1 MTSGESVRSVLK
13 NEGLVLHELN
23 LCKPAAHLE
32 HQKEMVEMFRSG
44 YLAAM
49 KVSGVEHDMAG
60 MNHNDA
66 SSVLIESG
74 EVRELVWTFRKVSG
88 LQFACNIPGH
98 YQKGMLGR
106 IEINQ

>member
-1 MTSGESVRSVLK
+1 
-13 NEGLVLHELN
+13 
-23 LCKPAAHLE
+23 
-32 HQKEMVEMFRSG
+32 MFRSG

-74 EVRELVWTFRKVSG
+74 EARELVWTFRKSIGVAVCVQYALGITREGCWGG
-88 LQFACNIPGH
+88 L
-98 YQKGMLGR
+98 K
-106 IEINQ
+106 